1 MTESYTDYSK
11 PVKSLSM
18 HIVSLTGY
26 LLGVNKDIFGREF
39 RMATF
44 EELEKKPDA
53 KVIRC
58 LTMIRNSLLKNFSRI
73 SIEMKNNLTDLDR
86 LSEWLP
92 CLPDMNYI
100 YSCAQFAVF

>member
-1 MTESYTDYSK
+1 MAEGTYTDFSK
-11 PVKSLSM
+11 PTKSLSM

-73 SIEMKNNLTDLDR
+73 SIEMKNNLKC
-86 LSEWLP
+86 WLR
-92 CLPDMNYI
+92 NH
-100 YSCAQFAVF
+100 